1 MSRIKVVPPAEASEE
16 LAEQYSR
23 MRDVDGSVA
32 NILTVQSLN
41 PAALGAHYDLYR
53 TIMFGP
59 SELSRAQREMI
70 AIVVSASNRCH
81 Y

>member
-1 MSRIKVVPPAEASEE
+1 MSRIKVVPPAEASGE

-23 MRDVDGSVA
+23 MRDVDGGVA

-41 PAALGAHYDLYR
+41 PGALGAHYDLYR
-53 TIMFGP
+53 TIMFGA